1 MNNPDYK
8 LAAAEPLQHNSH
20 AGEGRAHRRSLQRL
34 FLEHNAL
41 VMLVLL
47 AIVASVL
54 SPDFFTYQNL
64 GNLLRQLTPL
74 LLVSIGMLIVILTAG
89 IDLSVASVAAVGGIV
104 VAMTLN
110 VMPVE
115 GGLGLLLAVTVAVA
129 SGVLMGLATGTFIA
143 YFRMAPFI
151 ATLAMMT
158 AGRGLAFILSNGQPQ
173 RLDDKLTS
181 AQWLRDFGRLADGV
195 LGIPWPVWLAI
206 LVTVIFALILRY
218 NTYGRLTIACGSNE
232 TAVRLAGIPVERY
245 KLAAYGICGGL
256 AALAGVVIASRS
268 GVAAPSAGI
277 ALELDAIAACVIGG
291 ALLTGGYGSVIGA
304 ALGAIIFG
312 VVQQGLFFANA
323 ESSLFRVFLG
333 VILLTAVIMNTYIRR
348 IITGER

>member
-206 LVTVIFALILRY
+206 LVTVIFALIVRY

-291 ALLTGGYGSVIGA
+291 ALLTGGKGTIFYTVVGVLVLGLIGNIMNLLSVPAYPQQIIK
-304 ALGAIIFG
+304 GAIIVIAVLLQG
-312 VVQQGLFFANA
+312 VG
-323 ESSLFRVFLG
+323 
-333 VILLTAVIMNTYIRR
+333 RR
-348 IITGER
+348 DARI

>member
-1 MNNPDYK
+1 MNNPNSK
-8 LAAAEPLQHNSH
+8 LATAELLQENNR
-20 AGEGRAHRRSLQRL
+20 AQEGRKDRRSLQRL
-34 FLEHNAL
+34 FLQHNAL

-47 AIVASVL
+47 AIIASVL
-54 SPDFFTYQNL
+54 SADFFTYQNI

-74 LLVSIGMLIVILTAG
+74 LLVSVGMLIVILTAG

-110 VMPVE
+110 VLPVE
-115 GGLGLLLAVTVAVA
+115 GGAGLLLAVAIAVA
-129 SGVLMGLATGTFIA
+129 SGVLMGLVTGTFIA

-158 AGRGLAFILSNGQPQ
+158 VARGLAFILSNGQPQ
-173 RLDDKLTS
+173 RLDDRLVS
-181 AQWLRDFGRLADGV
+181 AGLLRDFGRLADGV
-195 LGIPWPVWLAI
+195 LGIPWPVWLAG
-206 LVTVIFALILRY
+206 LVTVVFALILRY
-218 NTYGRLTIACGSNE
+218 NAYGRLTIACGSNE

-268 GVAAPSAGI
+268 GVATPSAGM

-291 ALLTGGYGSVIGA
+291 ALLSGGKGTIFYTVVGVLVLGLIGNIMNLLSVPAYPQQIIK
-304 ALGAIIFG
+304 GAIIVIAVLLQG
-312 VVQQGLFFANA
+312 VG
-323 ESSLFRVFLG
+323 
-333 VILLTAVIMNTYIRR
+333 RR
-348 IITGER
+348 DARI

>member
-1 MNNPDYK
+1 MSNANSK
-8 LAAAEPLQHNSH
+8 LAAPELAQ
-20 AGEGRAHRRSLQRL
+20 AGRHTPEGRTRSLQRL

-41 VMLVLL
+41 VMLVVLV
-47 AIVASVL
+47 IVASAL
-54 SPDFFTYQNL
+54 SADFFTFQNI

-74 LLVSIGMLIVILTAG
+74 MLVSIGMLIVILTAG

-110 VMPVE
+110 VIPVE
-115 GGLGLLLAVTVAVA
+115 GSAGLLLAVSVAVA
-129 SGVLMGLATGTFIA
+129 AGVLMGLVTGTFVA

-158 AGRGLAFILSNGQPQ
+158 VARGLAFILSNGQPQ
-173 RLDDKLTS
+173 RLNDSLSS
-181 AQWLRDFGRLADGV
+181 AQLLRDFGRLADGL
-195 LGIPWPVWLAI
+195 LGIPWPVWLAV
-206 LVTVIFALILRY
+206 LVTVVFGLILRY
-218 NTYGRLTIACGSNE
+218 NAYGRLTIASGSNE

-268 GVAAPSAGI
+268 GVATPSAGM

-291 ALLTGGYGSVIGA
+291 ALLSGGKGTIFYTVVGVLVLGLIGNIMNLLSVPAYPQQIIK
-304 ALGAIIFG
+304 GAIIVIAVLLQG
-312 VVQQGLFFANA
+312 VG
-323 ESSLFRVFLG
+323 
-333 VILLTAVIMNTYIRR
+333 RR
-348 IITGER
+348 DARI

>member
-129 SGVLMGLATGTFIA
+129 SGVLMGLVTGTFIA

-173 RLDDKLTS
+173 RMDDKLTS

-195 LGIPWPVWLAI
+195 LCIPWPVWLAI

-291 ALLTGGYGSVIGA
+291 ALLTGGKGTIFYTVGGVRVRGLIGNIMNLLSVPAYPQQIIK
-304 ALGAIIFG
+304 GAIIVIAVLLQG
-312 VVQQGLFFANA
+312 VG
-323 ESSLFRVFLG
+323 
-333 VILLTAVIMNTYIRR
+333 RR
-348 IITGER
+348 DARI